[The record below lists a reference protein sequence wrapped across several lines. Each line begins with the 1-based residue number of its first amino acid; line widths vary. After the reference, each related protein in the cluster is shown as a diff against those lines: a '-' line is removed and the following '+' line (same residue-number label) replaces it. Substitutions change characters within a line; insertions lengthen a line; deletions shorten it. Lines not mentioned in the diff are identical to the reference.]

1 MDCWQIVHSMGQT
14 MSEDQIDFG
23 RAQLLGAEAIGEPGN
38 RRFRIYIRSQQ
49 GSASLWL
56 EREQLDALGQA
67 LEQLIARI
75 TSGLALRIEAA
86 AKAPKTPSAPA
97 DFPEDPEIEFA
108 VGNMQIGYD
117 ESLGR
122 TTLRAGPLVL
132 IERDGEYFTQD
143 EGDFP
148 FSVYFS
154 RAQAEQLAQHIR
166 GIIASGRPRCPFC
179 NRPMEPDH
187 MCDKQNGFHPAALN

>member
-1 MDCWQIVHSMGQT
+1 

-38 RRFRIYIRSQQ
+38 RRFRIYARSMR

-75 TSGLALRIEAA
+75 TSGMALRIEAVA
-86 AKAPKTPSAPA
+86 RAPKLPSAPT
-97 DFPEDPEIEFA
+97 DFPEEPDIEFA
-108 VGNMQIGYD
+108 VGNMQIGFD
-117 ESLGR
+117 ESVDR
-122 TTLRAGPLVL
+122 TTLRAGPLILV
-132 IERDGEYFTQD
+132 ERDGEYFAQED
-143 EGDFP
+143 ADFP

-154 RAQAEQLAQHIR
+154 RAQTEHLAQHIR
-166 GIIASGRPRCPFC
+166 GIMASGRPRCPFC
-179 NRPMEPDH
+179 NRPMGPNH